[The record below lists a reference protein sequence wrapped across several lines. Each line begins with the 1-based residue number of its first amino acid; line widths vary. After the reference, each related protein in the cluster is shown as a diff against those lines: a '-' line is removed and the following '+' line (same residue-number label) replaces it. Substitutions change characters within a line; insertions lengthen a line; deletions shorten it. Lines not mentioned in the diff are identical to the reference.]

1 MATATTATTEITET
15 KAPTATGVRRIFN
28 FSAGP
33 ATMPVPVL
41 EEAREALLSL
51 GNTGIGVLEHSHR
64 GKAFLKEYQ
73 EAVALVREV
82 GAVPDDYEVLFLQGG
97 ASLQFAMVP
106 MNFLSKE
113 QTADYLITGS
123 WSEKAAKEAKLFGK
137 VHTVCSSKDKNYNY
151 IPTERTYSDSPTYV
165 HFTSNN
171 TIFGTQ
177 FQAEP
182 ETPAGSFLVCD
193 ASSDI
198 FSRPF
203 DVSKYGVVYA
213 GAQKN
218 LGPSG
223 LTLVL
228 IRKDLVA
235 KGKADLPAMLQYRT
249 AAENESMYNTPPTFA
264 IYVLKLVV
272 KWIKERGGLKAMHA
286 ANLAK
291 ATKLYEHLDNNALF
305 RPTVTDPRSRSLMNV
320 TFVTGDETLDDKF
333 IKFATARGL
342 DGLKGHRSVGGMR
355 ASIYNAFPQEG
366 VDALV
371 DAMREFEAGNGR

>member
-1 MATATTATTEITET
+1 MATATAN
-15 KAPTATGVRRIFN
+15 RIFN

-41 EEAREALLSL
+41 EEARDALLSL
-51 GNTGIGVLEHSHR
+51 AGSGIGVLEHSHR
-64 GKAFLKEYQ
+64 GKVFLKEYQ
-73 EAVALVREV
+73 EAVALIQEV
-82 GAVPDDYEVLFLQGG
+82 GNVPDDYEVLFLQGG

-113 QTADYLITGS
+113 ETADYLITGS
-123 WSEKAAKEAKLFGK
+123 WAEKAAKEAKAFGK
-137 VHTVCSSKDKNYNY
+137 VHSVCSSKDKNFNY
-151 IPTERTYSDSPTYV
+151 IPKERNYSEKPVYA

-177 FQAEP
+177 FQSEP
-182 ETPAGSFLVCD
+182 ETPGDSFLVCD

-203 DVSKYGVVYA
+203 DVSKYGIVYA

-223 LTLVL
+223 VTLVL
-228 IRKDLVA
+228 MRKDLVER
-235 KGKADLPAMLQYRT
+235 GKQDLPAMLQYRT
-249 AAENESMYNTPPTFA
+249 FAANESMYNTPPTFG
-264 IYVLKLVV
+264 IYVIKLVV
-272 KWIKERGGLKAMHA
+272 KWIKEQGGLAAMHKQ
-286 ANLAK
+286 NLAK
-291 ATKLYEHLDNNALF
+291 ATKLYEYLDNSKLF
-305 RPTVTDPRSRSLMNV
+305 KPTVTDPQSRSLMNV
-320 TFVTGDETLDDKF
+320 TFVTGNDDLDAKF
-333 IKFATARGL
+333 IKFATERGL

-366 VDALV
+366 VDELV
-371 DAMREFEAGNGR
+371 AAMREFEAANT